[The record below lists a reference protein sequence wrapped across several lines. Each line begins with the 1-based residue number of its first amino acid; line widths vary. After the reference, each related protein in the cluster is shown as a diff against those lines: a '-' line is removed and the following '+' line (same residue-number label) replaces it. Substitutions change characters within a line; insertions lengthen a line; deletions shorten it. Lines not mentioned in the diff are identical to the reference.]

1 MSSMNREYRVKKLM
15 VRAIWRGL
23 LVAAGMALLL
33 AATGCSDQAGDSGG
47 AGALTLYGTVDIR
60 EVQLAFQDGGR
71 ILGLKVDEGA
81 VVEKGQVVAQLD
93 PARFQMEV
101 ERLTGEVAALSQ
113 QAARL
118 RSGSRPQEIA
128 RARAAVASAKANLKE
143 AELVVARKQALRL
156 LNRISQQEVDS
167 ALAGMETWQANL
179 KTVEEELSL
188 AIEGPR
194 QEDIAAAE
202 ASLAASQ
209 AARELAEQ
217 RLADTWLRAPNAGV
231 IRNRILEPGAMAS
244 AGAPVLT
251 LALTNPLWVRAY
263 ISEPDLG
270 RIREGMVA
278 EIQTDSQPG
287 KRYQGWIGFISS
299 TAEFTPKTVETTE
312 LRTKLVY
319 RARIFVC
326 DASQELRLGMPVT
339 VTVNTKRNQ
348 QDTTTSC
355 GQGSEAGVLDER
367 DRQLEVSRR

>member
-1 MSSMNREYRVKKLM
+1 MHREYRVKKSFMAGL
-15 VRAIWRGL
+15 VRRGL
-23 LVAAGMALLL
+23 LAAAGAALLL
-33 AATGCSDQAGDSGG
+33 VAGGCSDQAGGKRE

-71 ILGLKVDEGA
+71 ILGLTVDEGA
-81 VVEKGQVVAQLD
+81 VVKKGQVVAELD
-93 PARFQMEV
+93 PARFKMEV
-101 ERLTGEVAALSQ
+101 ERLAGEVEAQSQ
-113 QAARL
+113 LVERL
-118 RSGSRPQEIA
+118 KSGSRPQEIA
-128 RARAAVASAKANLKE
+128 RARAVVAAAQANLKE
-143 AELVVARKQALRL
+143 SELVLARKQALRL

-179 KTVEEELSL
+179 KTAEEDLSL
-188 AIEGPR
+188 ALEGPR
-194 QEDIAAAE
+194 REDIAAAE

-217 RLADTWLRAPNAGV
+217 RLADTRLCAPASGV

-251 LALTNPLWVRAY
+251 MALTNPLWVRAY

-270 RIREGMVA
+270 RVREGMGA
-278 EIQTDSQPG
+278 EIQTDTYPG
-287 KRYQGWIGFISS
+287 KRYQGWVGFISS

-326 DASQELRLGMPVT
+326 DFGQELRLGMPVT
-339 VTVNTKRNQ
+339 VTIDTKQNQ
-348 QDTTTSC
+348 QDKTSC
-355 GQGSEAGVLDER
+355 GQHSGAGMPHEQ
-367 DRQLEVSRR
+367 DRQLAEAGR